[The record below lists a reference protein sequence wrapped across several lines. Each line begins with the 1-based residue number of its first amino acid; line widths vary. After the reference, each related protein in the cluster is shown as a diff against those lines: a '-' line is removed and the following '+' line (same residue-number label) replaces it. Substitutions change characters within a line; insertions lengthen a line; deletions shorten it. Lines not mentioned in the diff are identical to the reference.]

1 MAAVT
6 ICSDFGAPP
15 KIKSDTVS
23 TVSPSICYEVM
34 GPNASFK
41 PTFSLFHYHQ
51 EALNSSSLS
60 AIRVVSSACLRLLM
74 SLGNIDSSLCFI
86 QSNIFL
92 MSVCKKKKKSETKQ
106 TKKTE
111 TDPDKKVLVTTG
123 ERRRGRD
130 KIGKGD

>member
-1 MAAVT
+1 
-6 ICSDFGAPP
+6 
-15 KIKSDTVS
+15 
-23 TVSPSICYEVM
+23 
-34 GPNASFK
+34 
-41 PTFSLFHYHQ
+41 
-51 EALNSSSLS
+51 
-60 AIRVVSSACLRLLM
+60 
-74 SLGNIDSSLCFI
+74 
-86 QSNIFL
+86 